1 MVKAVLGFLLIMVLI
16 GMIGNALTG
25 GWLKGVLT
33 RKVSRGVVDTC
44 PRCGRY
50 LIGKSGCD
58 CKKGRG

>member
-33 RKVSRGVVDTC
+33 RKASRGLVDTC

-50 LIGKSGCD
+50 LIGKSGCA
-58 CKKGRG
+58 CGKGRG

>member
-58 CKKGRG
+58 CRKGRG

>member
-58 CKKGRG
+58 CKKGRR